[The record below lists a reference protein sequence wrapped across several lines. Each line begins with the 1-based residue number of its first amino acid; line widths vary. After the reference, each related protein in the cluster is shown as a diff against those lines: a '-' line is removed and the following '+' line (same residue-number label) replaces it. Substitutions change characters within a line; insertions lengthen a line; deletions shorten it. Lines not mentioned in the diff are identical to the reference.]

1 VAAGDMNEDGTDDV
15 VAVWRGTG
23 GFSLGMFA
31 GPDLAQVASAAL
43 SGIVSAAAVS
53 MADVDGDGHL
63 EVFEAATGDG
73 LSFVVRALDRAL
85 QPRWETRTELA
96 MDGSLAYPAG
106 GPVVADLEGDGS
118 LSVLVSTGRD
128 VLALDA
134 RAGTVRWRML
144 EANPSF
150 DGRLVTGF
158 AAEDGDGDD
167 RAEWPW
173 GSACQVRRPAE
184 NRPSRCVRRGPLVA
198 GLDEPRSGQSG
209 PDAIGPDRSRRDS

>member
-1 VAAGDMNEDGTDDV
+1 M
-15 VAVWRGTG
+15 
-23 GFSLGMFA
+23 S
-31 GPDLAQVASAAL
+31 
-43 SGIVSAAAVS
+43 
-53 MADVDGDGHL
+53 GDGHL
-63 EVFEAATGDG
+63 EVFEADTGDG

-106 GPVVADLEGDGS
+106 GPAVADLEGDGS

-158 AAEDGDGDD
+158 AAADGDGDD
-167 RAEWPW
+167 RTGWPGFRVPGTPASGRSPFDSGVARW
-173 GSACQVRRPAE
+173 SQALTNLVVGSPV
-184 NRPSRCVRRGPLVA
+184 LT
-198 GLDEPRSGQSG
+198 RSGRIAVVETPESSTTSSVLSLLDIVTGDATVRTTTPFWSRFPPASADINGDGAPEYAVVSG
-209 PDAIGPDRSRRDS
+209 DPA